1 VLLIG
6 ASVILVSGPTNCK
19 VSNPLIQVINVVS
32 AQEMYDACHDVY
44 NDIDVQLLQLPL
56 PTIDQKMLK
65 QKNKRQQIIFQLSSK
80 KKKIFYLW
88 EAQDKSVFDWFC
100 FRNRE

>member
-1 VLLIG
+1 MAITHQVKWVLIYISAAKLG

-44 NDIDVQLLQLPL
+44 NDIDVAIAAAAVADYRP
-56 PTIDQKMLK
+56 
-65 QKNKRQQIIFQLSSK
+65 K
-80 KKKIFYLW
+80 K
-88 EAQDKSVFDWFC
+88 C
-100 FRNRE
+100 C